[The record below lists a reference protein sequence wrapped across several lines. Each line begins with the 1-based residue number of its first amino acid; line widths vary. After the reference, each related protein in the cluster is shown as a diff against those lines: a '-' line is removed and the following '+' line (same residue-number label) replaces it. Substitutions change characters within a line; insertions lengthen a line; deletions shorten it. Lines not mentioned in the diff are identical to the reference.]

1 MAKILHSENFIKQMI
16 NMKNQKNYAKNG
28 GGYMA
33 YINNINDKEGFF
45 EKMKTFLE
53 SEESNIQEEKNVEQ
67 TTQTHLDDFEFQKD
81 YLAEELS
88 KALESFDLS
97 KAKKIKE
104 QIDNLSLN
112 SQDKTLTEKEKFFEE
127 LKALKQNPD
136 EEIKDF
142 ILKAFEDEM
151 QKEFILSFLLETIK
165 ND

>member
-1 MAKILHSENFIKQMI
+1 MAKILHSENYIKQMI
-16 NMKNQKNYAKNG
+16 KMKNQKNYVKNG

-33 YINNINDKEGFF
+33 YINSINEKEGFF

-53 SEESNIQEEKNVEQ
+53 NEENKIQEEKSVEQ
-67 TTQTHLDDFEFQKD
+67 TTQTHLDDFEFQRD
-81 YLAEELS
+81 YLSEELS
-88 KALESFDLS
+88 KALENFDLA

-104 QIDNLSLN
+104 QIDNLALN
-112 SQDKTLTEKEKFFEE
+112 SQEKDLTEKEKFFEE
-127 LKALKQNPD
+127 LKALKQNTD
-136 EEIKDF
+136 EEIKNF